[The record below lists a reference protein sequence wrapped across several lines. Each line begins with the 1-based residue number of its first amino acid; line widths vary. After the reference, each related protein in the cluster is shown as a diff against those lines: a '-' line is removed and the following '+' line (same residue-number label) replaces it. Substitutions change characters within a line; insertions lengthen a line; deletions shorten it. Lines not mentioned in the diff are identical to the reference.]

1 MNGLLVI
8 RWLAVAVLTVT
19 AFSGLRLNAGEFLA
33 GADLSHLRFFE
44 DRGIVYRE
52 AGQAGDAP
60 TLLRARGLNCVRLRL
75 FTSSSA
81 QAQADP
87 YNFVNNLEY
96 TVPLAVRVKQAGFKL
111 LLNFHYSDTWAD
123 PGKQTKPA
131 AWNELSF
138 ADLEREMVRY
148 NSNCLAAFIAAG
160 ARPDFVQIGNEI
172 TGGML
177 WPDGRV
183 GGAYDTPVQW
193 SQLARLIRA
202 ATRGIRDAAGDS
214 PPEIILHLDRGGDWP
229 GTQWFFDRLRQES
242 VEFDGIGQSYYP
254 FWHGGLDAL
263 RLCLNQTALR
273 YGKPVILMETAFP
286 WTQSA
291 PVVGLPA
298 TPEGQARYV
307 AELARIV
314 QNVPQGR
321 GRGIVWWGA
330 EYQQL
335 NGVGTAGFEHRSFF
349 DAAGEVLLAVDSL
362 GQLTKPVTLQA
373 AISGTNLLLSWPLSG
388 AGWRLTS
395 ASQLNASEPWAS
407 TVVTPKLGTNV
418 TASLEFPGEEP
429 RFFRLESPENG
440 VVPQSP

>member
-1 MNGLLVI
+1 M
-8 RWLAVAVLTVT
+8 AVAVSTVT
-19 AFSGLRLNAGEFLA
+19 ALGGAGLNAGEFLA

-52 AGQAGDAP
+52 AGRAGDAP

-87 YNFVNNLEY
+87 YTFGNNLEY

-131 AWNELSF
+131 AWNNLSF
-138 ADLEREMVRY
+138 PDLEREMVRY
-148 NSNCLAAFIAAG
+148 NSNSLAAFIAAG
-160 ARPDFVQIGNEI
+160 ARPDFVQVGNEI
-172 TGGML
+172 ISGML

-183 GGAYDTPVQW
+183 GGAYDTPAQW
-193 SQLARLIRA
+193 SQLARLIQSA
-202 ATRGIRDAAGDS
+202 VRGIRDAAGDS

-229 GTQWFFDRLRQES
+229 GTQWFFDRLRQQS

-254 FWHGGLDAL
+254 FWHGGLDDL
-263 RLCLNQTALR
+263 RHCLDQTALR

-291 PVVGLPA
+291 AVVGIPA

-307 AELARIV
+307 AELVRIV
-314 QNVPQGR
+314 QNVPHGR
-321 GRGIVWWGA
+321 GRGIVWWGT

-349 DAAGEVLLAVDSL
+349 NAAGDVLPAAESL
-362 GQLTKPVTLQA
+362 GQLTKPVTIKAEL
-373 AISGTNLLLSWPLSG
+373 SGTNLLLSWPLSG

-395 ASQLNASEPWAS
+395 VSQLNASEPWAS
-407 TVVTPKLGTNV
+407 TIETPKLGTNV
-418 TASLEFPGEEP
+418 TTLLELRGEGP
-429 RFFRLESPENG
+429 RFFRLESPG
-440 VVPQSP
+440 VVAGP

>member
-1 MNGLLVI
+1 M
-8 RWLAVAVLTVT
+8 AVAVSTVT
-19 AFSGLRLNAGEFLA
+19 ALSGVGLYAGEFLA

-52 AGQAGDAP
+52 AGRAGDAS

-75 FTSSSA
+75 FTSSPA

-87 YNFVNNLEY
+87 YNFANNLDY
-96 TVPLAVRVKQAGFKL
+96 TVPLAVRAKQAGFKL

-123 PGKQTKPA
+123 PGKQTKPSS
-131 AWNELSF
+131 WTHLSF
-138 ADLEREMVRY
+138 AELEREMVRY
-148 NSNCLAAFIAAG
+148 NSNCFAAFIAAG

-177 WPDGRV
+177 WPEGRV
-183 GGAYDTPVQW
+183 GGAYDTPAQW

-214 PPEIILHLDRGGDWP
+214 PPEIILHLDRGGDWA
-229 GTQWFFDRLRQES
+229 GTQWFFDRLRQQS
-242 VEFDGIGQSYYP
+242 VEFDGIGLSYYP
-254 FWHGGLDAL
+254 FWHGSLGAL
-263 RLCLNQTALR
+263 RQCLNQTALR

-286 WTQSA
+286 WTGSA
-291 PVVGLPA
+291 AVVGIPA

-314 QNVPQGR
+314 QNVPHGR
-321 GRGIVWWGA
+321 GRGIVWWGT

-349 DAAGEVLLAVDSL
+349 NSAGDVLPAADSL
-362 GQLTKPVTLQA
+362 GQLTKPVTLKA
-373 AISGTNLLLSWPLSG
+373 ELSGTNLLLSWPLSG

-395 ASQLNASEPWAS
+395 AFQLDSGEPWDSVAE
-407 TVVTPKLGTNV
+407 VPVLGTNV
-418 TASLEFPGEEP
+418 TTLVEHRVEGP
-429 RFFRLESPENG
+429 RFFRLESPGDG
-440 VVPQSP
+440 VGR